1 VSDQQQLLWTDLA
14 EACDTTRAAISAG
27 DLDAAEQH
35 ALLVAEALQ
44 GLAQVGEPTPSGD
57 EAADA
62 ALLSLMTRAQNCHR
76 ALVAVVVEAR
86 DERGRSLDQTGRI
99 RKALGAYGPQ
109 PLAATPRFLDKR
121 R

>member
-1 VSDQQQLLWTDLA
+1 
-14 EACDTTRAAISAG
+14 
-27 DLDAAEQH
+27 
-35 ALLVAEALQ
+35 
-44 GLAQVGEPTPSGD
+44 
-57 EAADA
+57 
-62 ALLSLMTRAQNCHR
+62 
-76 ALVAVVVEAR
+76 LVAVVVEAR